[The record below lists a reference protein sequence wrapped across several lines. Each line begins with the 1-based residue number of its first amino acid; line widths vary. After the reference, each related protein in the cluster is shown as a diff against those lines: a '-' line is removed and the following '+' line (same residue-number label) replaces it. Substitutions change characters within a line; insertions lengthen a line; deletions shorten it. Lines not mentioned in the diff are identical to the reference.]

1 MANSPTELTPALH
14 NYMLA
19 HGFRENEILAR
30 LREETQSHEWAI
42 MQITPEQ
49 GAFMAILAE
58 LIGAKRYLEIGVFT
72 GYSSLSVAL
81 AMGAD
86 GRVTALDTNE
96 SYTETAKR
104 YWQEAGL
111 EENIELRLG
120 DARTSLAEL
129 LAEGQTGSYDF
140 AFIDANK
147 SGYDNYYEACLDL
160 LRPGGLLA
168 LDNMFHLGR
177 IAPRDKW
184 SEDTPVIHALNAKIK
199 ADQRVSVSMVPIGDG
214 LTLCRK
220 RPQQTTQ

>member
-1 MANSPTELTPALH
+1 MANRPTELTPALH
-14 NYMLA
+14 DYLLA
-19 HGFRENEILAR
+19 HGFRENQILAR
-30 LREETQSHEWAI
+30 LREETQNHEWAI

-81 AMGAD
+81 AMGVE
-86 GRVTALDTNE
+86 GRVTALDNNKTF
-96 SYTETAKR
+96 TETAKR

-111 EENIELRLG
+111 GENIELRLG

-129 LAEGQTGSYDF
+129 LAEGQAGCFDF
-140 AFIDANK
+140 AFIDADK
-147 SGYDNYYEACLDL
+147 SGYDNYYEACLEL

-177 IAPRDKW
+177 VALRNKW
-184 SEDTPVIHALNAKIK
+184 SEDTPVIDALNAKIK
-199 ADQRVSVSMVPIGDG
+199 VDQRVSVSMVPIGDG

-220 RPQQTTQ
+220 RPQ

>member
-14 NYMLA
+14 DYVLA

-49 GAFMAILAE
+49 GAFMAILTE

-86 GRVTALDTNE
+86 GRITALDTNAT
-96 SYTETAKR
+96 YTETAKR
-104 YWQEAGL
+104 YWKEAGL

-129 LAEGQTGSYDF
+129 AAEGQAGSYDF
-140 AFIDANK
+140 AFIHT
-147 SGYDNYYEACLDL
+147 YYHNIT
-160 LRPGGLLA
+160 A
-168 LDNMFHLGR
+168 L
-177 IAPRDKW
+177 
-184 SEDTPVIHALNAKIK
+184 
-199 ADQRVSVSMVPIGDG
+199 GDY
-214 LTLCRK
+214 LFL
-220 RPQQTTQ
+220 

>member
-1 MANSPTELTPALH
+1 MANRPTELTSALH
-14 NYMLA
+14 DYVLA
-19 HGFRENEILAR
+19 HGFREDDVLKR

-81 AMGAD
+81 AMGS
-86 GRVTALDTNE
+86 GGHVTALDSNE
-96 SYTETAKR
+96 TYTATAQR

-111 EENIELRLG
+111 AENIELRLG
-120 DARTSLAEL
+120 DARASLADL
-129 LAEGQTGSYDF
+129 LAEGQSGSYDF
-140 AFIDANK
+140 AFIDADK
-147 SGYDNYYEACLDL
+147 SGYDGYYEACLNL

-177 IAPRDKW
+177 VATPDKW
-184 SEDTPVIHALNAKIK
+184 SEDTPVIDALNAKIK

-214 LTLCRK
+214 VTLCRK
-220 RPQQTTQ
+220 RPQ

>member
-1 MANSPTELTPALH
+1 MANRPTELTSALH
-14 NYMLA
+14 DYVLA
-19 HGFRENEILAR
+19 HGFREDDVLKR

-81 AMGAD
+81 AMGS
-86 GRVTALDTNE
+86 GGHVTALDSNE
-96 SYTETAKR
+96 TYTATAQH

-111 EENIELRLG
+111 AENIELRLG
-120 DARTSLAEL
+120 DARASLADL
-129 LAEGQTGSYDF
+129 LAEGQSGSYDF
-140 AFIDANK
+140 AFIDADK
-147 SGYDNYYEACLDL
+147 SGYDGYYEACLNL

-177 IAPRDKW
+177 VATPDKW
-184 SEDTPVIHALNAKIK
+184 SEDTPVIDALNAKIK

-214 LTLCRK
+214 VTLCRK
-220 RPQQTTQ
+220 RPQ

>member
-1 MANSPTELTPALH
+1 MANRPTELTSALH
-14 NYMLA
+14 DYVLA
-19 HGFRENEILAR
+19 HGFREDDVLKR

-81 AMGAD
+81 AMGS
-86 GRVTALDTNE
+86 GGHVTALDSNE
-96 SYTETAKR
+96 TYTATAQR

-111 EENIELRLG
+111 AENIELRLG
-120 DARTSLAEL
+120 DARASLADL
-129 LAEGQTGSYDF
+129 LAEGQSGSYDF
-140 AFIDANK
+140 AFIDADK
-147 SGYDNYYEACLDL
+147 SGYDGYYEACLNL

-177 IAPRDKW
+177 VAPPDKW
-184 SEDTPVIHALNAKIK
+184 SEDTPVIDALNAKIK

-214 LTLCRK
+214 VTLCRK
-220 RPQQTTQ
+220 RPQ

>member
-1 MANSPTELTPALH
+1 MANRPTELTPALH
-14 NYMLA
+14 DYVLA
-19 HGFRENEILAR
+19 HGFRENDVLAR

-81 AMGAD
+81 AMGP
-86 GRVTALDTNE
+86 GGHVTALDSNE
-96 SYTETAKR
+96 TYTATAQR

-111 EENIELRLG
+111 SENIELRLG
-120 DARTSLAEL
+120 DARTSLADL
-129 LAEGQTGSYDF
+129 LAEGQAGSYDF
-140 AFIDANK
+140 AFIDADK
-147 SGYDNYYEACLDL
+147 SGYDGYYEACLNL

-177 IAPRDKW
+177 IASRDKW
-184 SEDTPVIHALNAKIK
+184 NEDTPVIDALNAKIK
-199 ADQRVSVSMVPIGDG
+199 ADPRVSVSMVPIGDG

-220 RPQQTTQ
+220 RPQ

>member
-1 MANSPTELTPALH
+1 MANRPTELTPALH
-14 NYMLA
+14 DYVLA
-19 HGFRENEILAR
+19 HGFREDDVLRR

-81 AMGAD
+81 AMGS
-86 GRVTALDTNE
+86 GGHVTALDSNE
-96 SYTETAKR
+96 TYTATAQR

-111 EENIELRLG
+111 AENIELRLG
-120 DARTSLAEL
+120 DARASLADL
-129 LAEGQTGSYDF
+129 LAEGQAGSYDF
-140 AFIDANK
+140 AFIDADK
-147 SGYDNYYEACLDL
+147 SGYGSYYEACLDL

-168 LDNMFHLGR
+168 PDNMFHLGR
-177 IAPRDKW
+177 VATRDKW
-184 SEDTPVIHALNAKIK
+184 SEDTPVIDALNAKIK

-220 RPQQTTQ
+220 RRQ

>member
-1 MANSPTELTPALH
+1 MANRPTELTPALH
-14 NYMLA
+14 DYVLA
-19 HGFRENEILAR
+19 HGFREDDVLRR

-81 AMGAD
+81 AMGS
-86 GRVTALDTNE
+86 GGHVTALDSNE
-96 SYTETAKR
+96 TYTATAQR

-111 EENIELRLG
+111 AKNIELRLG
-120 DARTSLAEL
+120 DARASLADL
-129 LAEGQTGSYDF
+129 LAEGQAGSYDF
-140 AFIDANK
+140 AFIDADK
-147 SGYDNYYEACLDL
+147 SGYGSYYEACLDL

-177 IAPRDKW
+177 VATRDKW
-184 SEDTPVIHALNAKIK
+184 SEDTPVIDALNAKIK

-220 RPQQTTQ
+220 RRQ

>member
-1 MANSPTELTPALH
+1 MANRPTELTPALH
-14 NYMLA
+14 DYVLA
-19 HGFRENEILAR
+19 HGFREDDVLRR

-81 AMGAD
+81 AMGS
-86 GRVTALDTNE
+86 GGHVTALDSNE
-96 SYTETAKR
+96 TYTATAQR

-111 EENIELRLG
+111 AENIELRLG
-120 DARTSLAEL
+120 DARASLADL
-129 LAEGQTGSYDF
+129 LAEGQAGSYDF
-140 AFIDANK
+140 AFIDADK
-147 SGYDNYYEACLDL
+147 SGYGSYYEACLDL

-177 IAPRDKW
+177 VATRDKW
-184 SEDTPVIHALNAKIK
+184 SEDTPVIDALNAKIK

-220 RPQQTTQ
+220 RRQ

>member
-1 MANSPTELTPALH
+1 MANRPTELTPALH
-14 NYMLA
+14 DYLLT
-19 HGFRENEILAR
+19 HGFRENQILAR
-30 LREETQSHEWAI
+30 LREETQNHEWAI

-81 AMGAD
+81 AMGLD
-86 GRVTALDTNE
+86 GRVTALDTNKTF
-96 SYTETAKR
+96 TETAKR

-111 EENIELRLG
+111 GRNIELRLG

-129 LAEGQTGSYDF
+129 LAEGQAGCFDF
-140 AFIDANK
+140 AFIDADK
-147 SGYDNYYEACLDL
+147 SGYDNYYEACLEL

-177 IAPRDKW
+177 VALRNKW
-184 SEDTPVIHALNAKIK
+184 SEDTPVIDALNAKIK
-199 ADQRVSVSMVPIGDG
+199 VDQRVSVSMVPIGDG

-220 RPQQTTQ
+220 RPQ

>member
-1 MANSPTELTPALH
+1 MANRPTELTPALH
-14 NYMLA
+14 DYLLT
-19 HGFRENEILAR
+19 HGFREADILQQ

-81 AMGAD
+81 AMGS
-86 GRVTALDTNE
+86 GGHVTALDSNE
-96 SYTETAKR
+96 TYTATAQR

-111 EENIELRLG
+111 AENIELRLG
-120 DARTSLAEL
+120 DARASLADL
-129 LAEGQTGSYDF
+129 LAEGQSGSYDF
-140 AFIDANK
+140 AFIDADK
-147 SGYDNYYEACLDL
+147 SGYDGYYEACLNL

-177 IAPRDKW
+177 VATPDKW
-184 SEDTPVIHALNAKIK
+184 SEDTPVIDALNAKIK

-214 LTLCRK
+214 VTLCRK
-220 RPQQTTQ
+220 RPQ